1 MKWRLMRDNIHT
13 RYLSVS
19 AVVTV
24 ACTILLILSSV
35 ILYFFLDRG
44 NAQSRT
50 NQNSSSPVATATPS
64 LSPSTTPQPLFY
76 DDFTSQ
82 NKGWYLNNTAGYMR
96 LMVNDSLTL
105 SDTNHDILIESLPTD
120 KTFND
125 FILTVVFT
133 VEQAG
138 DNDSMGV
145 YVRGDANLDHDYR
158 IDIYGNQT
166 FSVSKEYLD
175 AQKNPQ
181 SVSLVGPTPT
191 TFLNPLG
198 QQNVLTVIMNGPAM
212 TIRINGS
219 MVAALTDS
227 DYTTG
232 QIALFVQGS
241 RASDQVTASFSSV
254 AVYPILE
261 QPLDQFI
268 VTPQQGGRRTGQ
280 TYALHQRVAL
290 PSPGFPLRTPARGI
304 LAAS

>member
-1 MKWRLMRDNIHT
+1 MRDNIHA
-13 RYLSVS
+13 RHFSVS

-24 ACTILLILSSV
+24 ACIVLLIFSSV

-64 LSPSTTPQPLFY
+64 LTPSATPQPLFY

-82 NKGWYLNNTAGYMR
+82 NKGWYLSNTAGYTRM
-96 LMVNDSLTL
+96 MDNDSLTL

-120 KTFND
+120 KTFSD
-125 FILTVVFT
+125 FIFTVVFT

-138 DNDSMGV
+138 SNDSVGV

-166 FSVSKEYLD
+166 FSVSKEFLD
-175 AQKNPQ
+175 AQKDPQ
-181 SVSLVGPTPT
+181 SVSLIEPTPT

-219 MVAALTDS
+219 MVAALTDY
-227 DYTTG
+227 DYTSG

-241 RASDQVTASFSSV
+241 RTSNQVTASFSSV

-261 QPLDQFI
+261 QSPEQSI
-268 VTPQQGGRRTGQ
+268 VTQQQGGQRTAQ
-280 TYALHQRVAL
+280 THAPHQRVVL
-290 PSPGFPLRTPARGI
+290 PSPGSPPRMPARGI
-304 LAAS
+304 PAAS